1 MTSSIAK
8 SNGFD
13 FSVKLSRQ
21 SFCKLNAMGRISA
34 KKKTEI
40 CFKMGRGENEKVKKE
55 KETEKEREFKDQI

>member
-1 MTSSIAK
+1 
-8 SNGFD
+8 
-13 FSVKLSRQ
+13 
-21 SFCKLNAMGRISA
+21 MGRISA